1 MNLPYFSTDG
11 ALFLLRWIH
20 IYFGV
25 IWIGILYY
33 FNFVQGSFM
42 KEAAAPAK
50 PEVLGKLLPR
60 AMWWFR
66 WGAFWTMASGIVLI
80 LINRVQIG
88 SFNNSWG
95 VTIGT
100 GAIMGLIMG
109 ANVWFV
115 IHPAQKIVIANAQ
128 QTAAGGAALP
138 GVAEA
143 AARAL
148 LASRTNTMLSVPM
161 LFFMAAS
168 RHLVLP
174 IDDLARYPLYWAFA
188 IILLAVIEFNALKG
202 KLGPIETVKGV
213 ITTGFV
219 LTLLFVVL
227 MSVVL

>member
-1 MNLPYFSTDG
+1 MSSPYFTLDG
-11 ALFLLRWIH
+11 LLFLLRWFH

-33 FNFVQGSFM
+33 FNFVQGPFM

-66 WGAFWTMASGIVLI
+66 WAALWTMVSGTALI
-80 LINRVQIG
+80 LINRAQIG

-100 GAIMGLIMG
+100 GALMGLIMG
-109 ANVWFV
+109 CNVWFV
-115 IHPAQKIVIANAQ
+115 IHPAQKLVIKNAQ
-128 QTAAGGAALP
+128 QTAAGGQALP

-143 AARAL
+143 AARGL
-148 LASRTNTMLSVPM
+148 LASRTNTLFSVPM

-168 RHLVLP
+168 RHLILP
-174 IDDLARYPLYWAFA
+174 VNELSPYNLYWAIA
-188 IILLAVIEFNALKG
+188 LVIMLGIEANALKG

-213 ITTGFV
+213 IVSGFA
-219 LTLLFVVL
+219 LTVVYAVL
-227 MSVVL
+227 MSAVL

>member
-1 MNLPYFSTDG
+1 MNLPYFTTDG
-11 ALFLLRWIH
+11 LLFLLRWFH

-25 IWIGILYY
+25 IWIGLLYY

-66 WGAFWTMASGIVLI
+66 WGAFWTMTSGIVII
-80 LINRVQIG
+80 LINRVQNG
-88 SFNNSWG
+88 SINNSWG

-109 ANVWFV
+109 CNVWFV
-115 IHPAQKIVIANAQ
+115 IHPAQKLVIANAQ

-174 IDDLARYPLYWAFA
+174 VNEESRYPLYWGAA
-188 IILLAVIEFNALKG
+188 LIVLALIEGNALKG

-213 ITTGFV
+213 ITAGFL
-219 LTLLFVVL
+219 LTLGFVVL
-227 MSVVL
+227 MTVIL

>member
-1 MNLPYFSTDG
+1 MNSPYFTLDG
-11 ALFLLRWIH
+11 LLFLLRWFH

-33 FNFVQGSFM
+33 FNFVQGPFM

-66 WGAFWTMASGIVLI
+66 WAALWTMATGIVLI
-80 LINRVQIG
+80 LIYRVNIG
-88 SFNNSWG
+88 SFDNSWG

-100 GAIMGLIMG
+100 GALMGLIMG
-109 ANVWFV
+109 CNVWFV
-115 IHPAQKIVIANAQ
+115 IHPAQRLVIQNAQ
-128 QTAAGGAALP
+128 QTAAGGQALP

-143 AARAL
+143 AARGL
-148 LASRTNTMLSVPM
+148 LASRTNTLLSVPM

-174 IDDLARYPLYWAFA
+174 VNDSSRYPAYWAVA
-188 IILLAVIEFNALKG
+188 VLVLLGIEANALKG

-213 ITTGFV
+213 ISCGFA
-219 LTLLFVVL
+219 LTVFFAAL
-227 MSVVL
+227 MAVIL